1 MGRNRKYLGQIFL
14 AFLKI
19 APATFGGG
27 YAMIP
32 LMEKEVVEKR
42 KWINPQEIGE
52 IFAIA
57 QSVPGAIAINSAIF
71 IGYRLAGVLG
81 AIAAMIGI
89 LLPTFLIVIALSIL
103 FIFVK
108 DNPYMEAAFTG
119 IRAAVVAMI
128 LFAAYK
134 IGLTAVYDK
143 TTLVIM
149 IVTAVIL
156 LFLQVHPVAV
166 ILAGIALGIV
176 IVKVKEWF
184 GYATQLEKDEDK

>member
-1 MGRNRKYLGQIFL
+1 MGRNGKYLGQIFL

-184 GYATQLEKDEDK
+184 GYATQLEKNEDK